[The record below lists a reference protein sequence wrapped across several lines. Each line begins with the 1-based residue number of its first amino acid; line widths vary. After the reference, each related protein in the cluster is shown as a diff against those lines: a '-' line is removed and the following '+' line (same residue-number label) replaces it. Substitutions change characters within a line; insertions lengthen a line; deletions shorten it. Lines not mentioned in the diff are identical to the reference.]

1 MIVGRLVNGIGI
13 GFVSSM
19 SPVYLSEC
27 ASSRIRGMLLAVGAC
42 CNVGCFCIANWI
54 AYGLAHDNSAFQWR
68 FPLAFQLIFF
78 FLIVPILCM
87 VPESPRWL
95 LLMDR
100 EEEALLVLSRLA
112 GHVKSVEDII
122 VTNEF
127 NSIKAAIRLER
138 EDAVPLMDVLCH
150 RDKVQ
155 NFRRLLLGC
164 GTQFMQQFRYL

>member
-1 MIVGRLVNGIGI
+1 
-13 GFVSSM
+13 
-19 SPVYLSEC
+19 
-27 ASSRIRGMLLAVGAC
+27 
-42 CNVGCFCIANWI
+42 
-54 AYGLAHDNSAFQWR
+54 
-68 FPLAFQLIFF
+68 
-78 FLIVPILCM
+78 
-87 VPESPRWL
+87 
-95 LLMDR
+95 MDR